1 MPNNDLLRP
10 IRVTGIEAVLPV
22 VLRRYPNAWREG
34 SCGYGNSFWI
44 RRDGHAEC
52 IAVSFPSAG
61 KNRVKNIDTETWIVE
76 FGDPLYRNNPGY
88 QLPEP

>member
-1 MPNNDLLRP
+1 M
-10 IRVTGIEAVLPV
+10 
-22 VLRRYPNAWREG
+22 
-34 SCGYGNSFWI
+34 NSFWI